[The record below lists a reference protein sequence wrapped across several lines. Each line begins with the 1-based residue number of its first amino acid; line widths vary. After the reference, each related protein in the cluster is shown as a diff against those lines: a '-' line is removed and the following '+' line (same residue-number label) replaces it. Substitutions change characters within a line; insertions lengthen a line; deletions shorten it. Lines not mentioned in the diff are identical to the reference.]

1 MGRPRKEQPV
11 IETTESA
18 APVEVSGKVKIL
30 SQRPGDIIAKGGI
43 TIKFNDIVELDL
55 DVAVN
60 LEKMHPGLI
69 RIL

>member
-11 IETTESA
+11 VETTESA
-18 APVEVSGKVKIL
+18 SVEVSGKVKIL